1 MHRRPDGPAWDD
13 STTWTGSD
21 VRDDAGLWHLF
32 YTGTTLAEKSLYQR
46 IGHATSTDLHNRT
59 LADKI
64 VVLKDG
70 LVQQI
75 GSPMNLHHHPPASG
89 RAKLGLR
96 PQYLN
101 PDDPGGR
108 LHGKVA
114 LTERLGSETVIKA
127 TLTDGSNLI
136 VALARDAK
144 FPIGTEI
151 SLGFDPAV
159 VHLFAA

>member
-1 MHRRPDGPAWDD
+1 MHRRPDGAAWDD

-75 GSPMNLHHHPPASG
+75 GSPMDRYHHPENLFVAGFLGSPALNFLDVGVTGVSNGKAAVRNAALDPVAVRVVHPGIVAGG

-96 PQYLN
+96 PQTSGL
-101 PDDPGGR
+101 
-108 LHGKVA
+108 
-114 LTERLGSETVIKA
+114 
-127 TLTDGSNLI
+127 
-136 VALARDAK
+136 
-144 FPIGTEI
+144 
-151 SLGFDPAV
+151 
-159 VHLFAA
+159 